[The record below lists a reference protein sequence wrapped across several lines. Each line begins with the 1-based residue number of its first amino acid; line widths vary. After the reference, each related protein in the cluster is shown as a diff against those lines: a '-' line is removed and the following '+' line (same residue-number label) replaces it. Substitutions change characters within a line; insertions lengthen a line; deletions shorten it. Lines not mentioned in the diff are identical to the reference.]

1 MRLLTFLRLS
11 LSLSPPPLPQPTH
24 THTHTHTRT
33 HTPAR
38 YLRDAAHTRALFGRD
53 RPFQRLHYFN
63 YTIRGLLDPARS
75 GLKYDNT
82 ERKPGASWGDGKN
95 DLRPRYEAQGHDKV
109 NTFTH
114 CRFEAKAVYGID
126 RVLAV
131 DFDEFLYCPS
141 APPNAP
147 ALKEHLAF
155 LESNSLPG
163 SSGKKRAKAA
173 KLDPPRAEGVLAAT
187 AADLSA
193 YLHTQTAQ
201 IQAGG
206 LQQLTIAQ
214 RLTMNKT
221 SSALECLVERA
232 KERKSILSCYGSY
245 RYERAGHS
253 IKSFHLGTMC
263 PLTGYHQAC
272 PAPSVPRA
280 LDCGCPTFDLDAKP
294 QGWPFPVPAVVS
306 KLKCALF
313 HLSTNPDTF
322 DDPSERHHDIKPAE
336 VPRMIKEDNELIHV
350 LYGQ

>member
-1 MRLLTFLRLS
+1 MFSVNALALLFSSLLHAISHLS
-11 LSLSPPPLPQPTH
+11 LSLPLH
-24 THTHTHTRT
+24 TNSHAYIHSH
-33 HTPAR
+33 R

-53 RPFQRLHYFN
+53 RPFQHLHYFN

-147 ALKEHLAF
+147 ALKEHMVF
-155 LESNSLPG
+155 VEKNSV
-163 SSGKKRAKAA
+163 GKKAKS
-173 KLDPPRAEGVLAAT
+173 KPMEVPRAEGVLATT

-193 YLHTQTAQ
+193 YIHAQTAL

-221 SSALECLVERA
+221 SSAVDCLVQRA
-232 KERKSILSCYGSY
+232 KEYKSVLTCYGSY
-245 RYERAGHS
+245 RYERAAHS

-280 LDCGCPTFDLDAKP
+280 LDCACPTFDLDAKP
-294 QGWPFPVPAVVS
+294 QGWPYAVPAAVG

-322 DDPSERHHDIKPAE
+322 ADPSERHHDLKPAE
-336 VPRMIKEDNELIHV
+336 VPRMLEEDNELFRV